1 MDHNLKNVCP
11 LLFRIHASCSPTDLL
26 LPTAAAA
33 AVAAACFNIL
43 QWPFKRDQLQLA
55 YSVQFEWCVKRPEHC
70 RGAKKKVI
78 VTRLFLH
85 FFFTVIREMDESSG
99 PPLD

>member
-1 MDHNLKNVCP
+1 MEHNSRNVCP

-33 AVAAACFNIL
+33 AACLNIL

-55 YSVQFEWCVKRPEHC
+55 YSVQFEWRVKRPEHT
-70 RGAKKKVI
+70 AVEQKKSYCDKS
-78 VTRLFLH
+78 LFALLLH
-85 FFFTVIREMDESSG
+85 RYQRNGRE
-99 PPLD
+99 